1 MTPEN
6 IRIQGDVDLF
16 PPNLKNFVAT
26 VVLREQALADRSRLI
41 AACKGVVEQRHRCNA
56 IATLFGGRPGDAA
69 LGSSGGQ
76 VNELRCQLLGFTCNE
91 RPLVKRRFPEA
102 ADLKDV
108 LPLSWLRAADP

>member
-56 IATLFGGRPGDAA
+56 IATLFGGPARRCR
-69 LGSSGGQ
+69 SGK
-76 VNELRCQLLGFTCNE
+76 L
-91 RPLVKRRFPEA
+91 
-102 ADLKDV
+102 
-108 LPLSWLRAADP
+108 WRASQRTPVPATRIYLQRETFG